1 MVKLKA
7 KKKTRICPR
16 CRGNGYFTVKESVG
30 NQVDKV
36 VQCPMCNSQGE
47 LDDESDDILITADGI
62 VALQ

>member
-16 CRGNGYFTVKESVG
+16 CRGNGYFMVKESVD

-47 LDDESDDILITADGI
+47 LDDESDDILITTDCI

>member
-16 CRGNGYFTVKESVG
+16 CKGNGYFMVKESVS

-47 LDDESDDILITADGI
+47 LDDESDDILITSDGI

>member
-1 MVKLKA
+1 MVKLKT

-16 CRGNGYFTVKESVG
+16 CKGNGYFMVKESVS

-47 LDDESDDILITADGI
+47 LDDEGDDILITSDGI

>member
-1 MVKLKA
+1 MEKLKA

-16 CRGNGYFTVKESVG
+16 CRGNGYFMVKESVD

-36 VQCPMCNSQGE
+36 VQCPMCNAQGE